1 MIFIDRLMRFF
12 KKDIYLPKRCNA
24 SFMKKINP
32 CERCTCKSFC
42 RKLPDKATL
51 SPIIIDIKNK
61 RI

>member
-1 MIFIDRLMRFF
+1 MIFIDRFIRFV
-12 KKDIYLPKRCNA
+12 KGDIFLPKNCNA
-24 SFMKKINP
+24 SFVKKINP
-32 CERCTCKSFC
+32 CEYCNCKVFC